1 MMKFQRMLVVF
12 LLVLFTTLVSATS
25 FVAGASLHGD
35 VAAVLSSRLPVAS
48 GDNRPP
54 ATTEVRLALF
64 RQVWD
69 IMDHEYY
76 GRPLNYDRMIQGA
89 IRGMLDSLGDPHTQ
103 YLNPDHNAMVSDHDR
118 GSFQGIG
125 ATLDQVNDR
134 FVIVAPLPDS
144 PAEKAGLHAGDV
156 LLAVDGQDLAGLNL
170 MDVVLKVRGPA
181 GSKVVL
187 TVRRDGVEAPFDVT
201 VERAEIPLRSVEHRL
216 LDDETG
222 YVAVSS
228 FGAKTVEE
236 LDAALADLKARGAR
250 RLILDLRDNPG
261 GFLDAAVEVIS
272 RFVARGTAL
281 YWQNANGSTREI
293 PIRERD
299 DVVQWPMVVL
309 VNGGSAS
316 AAEIVAGALQDYG
329 RALLVGEKT
338 FGKGSVQNVHQLSD
352 GGSVRVTTAHWL
364 TPKEHDINGGG
375 LTPHVVIGRTE
386 TDVQAGRDPQL
397 AWAFSYLGGNA
408 GRSRWIRM
416 R

>member
-1 MMKFQRMLVVF
+1 MMRFQRALVVF
-12 LLVLFTTLVSATS
+12 LLVLFTVLVSATS

-35 VAAVLSSRLPVAS
+35 VAAVLSSRLPIVG
-48 GDNRPP
+48 GDTRPL
-54 ATTEVRLALF
+54 ATTETRLALF

-69 IMDHEYY
+69 IVDHEYY
-76 GRPLNYDRMIQGA
+76 GRPLNYDQMIQGA
-89 IRGMLDSLGDPHTQ
+89 IQGMLDTLGDPHTQ
-103 YLNPDHNAMVSDHDR
+103 YLNPDHNAIMSDHDR

-125 ATLDQVNDR
+125 ATLDRVNDQ

-170 MDVVLKVRGPA
+170 MDVVLKVRGPV

-187 TVRRDGVEAPFDVT
+187 TVKRDGVEAPFDVA
-201 VERAEIPLRSVEHRL
+201 VERAEIPLRTVTHQL

-228 FGAKTVEE
+228 FSTKTVEE
-236 LDAALADLKARGAR
+236 LDAALADLKARGAQ

-261 GFLDAAVEVIS
+261 GFLDAAVEVIG

-281 YWQNANGSTREI
+281 YWQNSDGSTRNI

-352 GGSVRVTTAHWL
+352 GGSLRVTTAHWL
-364 TPKEHDINGGG
+364 TPKKHDINGVS
-375 LTPHVVIGRTE
+375 LTPDVVISRPE
-386 TDVQAGRDPQL
+386 TDAQAGRDPQL
-397 AWAFSYLGGNA
+397 AWARSYLGGTA
-408 GRSRWIRM
+408 SRSRWM
-416 R
+416 RGR